1 MKEIIAFFK
10 KPNRCDLYLASW
22 SLYYLQG
29 TLYPESSFLSKILFL
44 MNMLVAIYYVIYVN
58 LHYKKK
64 PFLKGLNILLVL
76 FTIYVFTTD
85 YYSIFYI

>member
-1 MKEIIAFFK
+1 MKGILAFFK

-29 TLYPESSFLSKILFL
+29 TLYPESSSLSKILFL

-58 LHYKKK
+58 LHYNPPLFKRSKYTI
-64 PFLKGLNILLVL
+64 GAIYNIWYN
-76 FTIYVFTTD
+76 IIC
-85 YYSIFYI
+85 YSR